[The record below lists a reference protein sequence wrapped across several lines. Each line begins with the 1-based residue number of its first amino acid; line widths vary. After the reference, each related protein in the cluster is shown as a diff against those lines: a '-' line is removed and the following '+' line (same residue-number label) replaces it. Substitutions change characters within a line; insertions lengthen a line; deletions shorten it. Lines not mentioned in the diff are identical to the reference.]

1 MSLFKSN
8 PFQPSEDT
16 TTTKKKIRTVIKRI
30 STRNEPA
37 IIPRVE
43 KYDRGARAVSYT
55 DTPSEIFMRSAT
67 ILDTVD
73 IIPGM
78 TNGFLFVLHSLEIYN
93 VSQMYAEFL
102 KRIGSNLSSQETLQ
116 SYYTWLKNITKDTI
130 ASETN
135 LHLITYAMGKFVEK
149 HHYESF
155 NMDD

>member
-30 STRNEPA
+30 NTRNDPA
-37 IIPRVE
+37 IPPKVE
-43 KYDRGARAVSYT
+43 KYDRSAPAAGYT
-55 DTPSEIFMRSAT
+55 DHPSEIFMRSAT
-67 ILDTVD
+67 ILDAVD

-78 TNGFLFVLHSLEIYN
+78 TKGFLFVLHSLEIYY

-102 KRIGSNLSSQETLQ
+102 KRIEPNLSSQEILQ
-116 SYYTWLKNITKDTI
+116 SYYTWLINITKDTI

-135 LHLITYAMGKFVEK
+135 LHLITHAMGKFVEK
-149 HHYESF
+149 YHYESF